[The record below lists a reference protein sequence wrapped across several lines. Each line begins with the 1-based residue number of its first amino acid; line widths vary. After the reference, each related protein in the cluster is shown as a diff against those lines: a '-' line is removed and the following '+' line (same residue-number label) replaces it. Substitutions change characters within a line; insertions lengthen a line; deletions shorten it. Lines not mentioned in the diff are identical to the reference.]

1 MKSGRVG
8 VHTGVLRR
16 VSHSPYMVVS
26 GVGREVRP
34 GPITINSVMRLF
46 EITLLEYD
54 TDLTLKNWGKR
65 IAKAASLAEI
75 TLEDEWF
82 YMEVEYPDDGVDVK
96 DEASL
101 AKAVLNTLEK
111 MDPTPNK
118 QYVMTLV
125 RWYVGIIKRD
135 DQLRKAFDSVP
146 DNPDSWNPPED
157 YTSIDPEHLEGWGET
172 AGEDFELTP
181 QNLNTFKLEDGEQ
194 VRDALQRFHE
204 IKQRLP
210 QNQRDINR
218 FKTFYRFEE
227 FVDEVTDTT
236 SKQGDE
242 FSSELLNRKDVEVLY
257 DDVYGTVT
265 IPRSEEASC
274 QLGRGTRWCTAGRFT
289 NMYKEYSRKA
299 DLIIYN
305 EKPGNAKY
313 QFQYYFD
320 IDLASMQFEA
330 ADARDR
336 PLDRADQ
343 NKFLNKHPVMSPI
356 LQRVGQKSFLD
367 AMNKPYNGE
376 TPDIEKLIALNN
388 QLGGGTA
395 KPYIDDYI
403 ITRMEQK
410 SQVDQEVG
418 LGLGRGIDTAVAYA
432 QIRGK
437 PWPKFEE
444 LAIKHME
451 LLYSKII
458 EHWQKQA
465 IRGIGP
471 SRAVAFLKLY
481 INALQIYRDKVNP
494 SWKAFQLFVDKY
506 KKSVA
511 QTLQKEVDDIDGDPY
526 RPYWHI
532 KPRPRRESVDEMRL
546 LMTLSEASQYQ
557 KGDVIFY
564 VTHHA
569 EKRIKQR
576 TQSDYVGAE
585 APLGN
590 VFEIWMRNVASNTDI
605 QLYMQYNKE
614 NKPFWIYDNNSNI
627 SVLVQWKNHGDKSRV
642 KVVTVLPDLPKD
654 TAGHRGVKAKGA
666 GYRRKANP
674 HELGKTWT
682 YQKHWNLQLG
692 DWFNPPPLPNK

>member
-8 VHTGVLRR
+8 VHTGVWRR
-16 VSHSPYMVVS
+16 VSHSTYRVVS

-34 GPITINSVMRLF
+34 GPVTINSIMRLF

-54 TDLTLKNWGKR
+54 TDITLKNWGKR

-82 YMEVEYPDDGVDVK
+82 YREVEYPDDPEVN

-101 AKAVLNTLEK
+101 ARAVLSTLER

-146 DNPDSWNPPED
+146 ENPNSWNWPED
-157 YTSIDPEHLEGWGET
+157 YTSIEPENLDGWAETGGE
-172 AGEDFELTP
+172 EFDLTP

-227 FVDEVTDTT
+227 FVDEVTNTT

-257 DDVYGTVT
+257 DDIYGTVT
-265 IPRSEEASC
+265 IPRSEDASC
-274 QLGRGTRWCTAGRFT
+274 ELGRGTRWCTAGRFT

-313 QFQYYFD
+313 QFQYYFE
-320 IDLASMQFEA
+320 IDYAGMHFEA
-330 ADARDR
+330 ADARDK
-336 PLDRADQ
+336 PLDRAEK
-343 NKFLNKHPVMSPI
+343 NRFLNKHPVMSDI

-367 AMNKPYNGE
+367 AMNKPYNGQ
-376 TPDIEKLIALNN
+376 TPDVEKLLAVNN

-395 KPYIDDYI
+395 KPFIDDYI

-418 LGLGRGIDTAVAYA
+418 LGLGRGIDTAVKYA

-451 LLYSKII
+451 LLYSRMI
-458 EHWQKQA
+458 EYWQAQA
-465 IRGIGP
+465 VRGIGP
-471 SRAVAFLKLY
+471 TKAVAFLKIY
-481 INALQIYRDKVNP
+481 MNALKIYRDKVNP
-494 SWKAFQLFVDKY
+494 SWKAYQLFVDKY
-506 KKSVA
+506 KKSVT
-511 QTLQKEVDDIDGDPY
+511 QSLQKSVND
-526 RPYWHI
+526 
-532 KPRPRRESVDEMRL
+532 KQKESVDEMRM
-546 LMTLSEASQYQ
+546 LMTLSES
-557 KGDVIFY
+557 
-564 VTHHA
+564 
-569 EKRIKQR
+569 
-576 TQSDYVGAE
+576 
-585 APLGN
+585 L
-590 VFEIWMRNVASNTDI
+590 SN
-605 QLYMQYNKE
+605 K
-614 NKPFWIYDNNSNI
+614 
-627 SVLVQWKNHGDKSRV
+627 
-642 KVVTVLPDLPKD
+642 
-654 TAGHRGVKAKGA
+654 
-666 GYRRKANP
+666 
-674 HELGKTWT
+674 
-682 YQKHWNLQLG
+682 
-692 DWFNPPPLPNK
+692 

>member
-1 MKSGRVG
+1 M
-8 VHTGVLRR
+8 
-16 VSHSPYMVVS
+16 S
-26 GVGREVRP
+26 GVGREVRA
-34 GPITINSVMRLF
+34 GPVTINSVMRLF

-54 TDLTLKNWGKR
+54 TDITLKNWGKR
-65 IAKAASLAEI
+65 IVKAASLNQK

-82 YMEVEYPDDGVDVK
+82 YQDDQFPDEEPGD
-96 DEASL
+96 ASL
-101 AKAVLNTLEK
+101 ARAVLSTLER

-135 DQLRKAFDSVP
+135 QQLRKAFDSVV
-146 DNPDSWNPPED
+146 DNPDWD
-157 YTSIDPEHLEGWGET
+157 YTSIDPEHLDSWAET
-172 AGEDFELTP
+172 GGEDFVLTP

-227 FVDEVTDTT
+227 FIDEVTDTT

-265 IPRSEEASC
+265 IPRSEDASC
-274 QLGRGTRWCTAGRFT
+274 ELGSGTRWCTAGRVM
-289 NMYKEYSRKA
+289 NMYKHYSNKA

-320 IDLASMQFEA
+320 EGFGMMQFEA
-330 ADARDR
+330 NDARDR
-336 PLDRADQ
+336 PLDKAEK
-343 NKFLNKHPVMSPI
+343 NKFLNEHPVMSPI

-367 AMNKPYNGE
+367 AMNKPYNGA
-376 TPDIEKLIALNN
+376 TFSVSRLLSLNDK
-388 QLGGGTA
+388 LGGGTA
-395 KPYIDDYI
+395 KRYIDDYF

-418 LGLGRGIDTAVAYA
+418 LGLGREIKSAVAYA
-432 QIRGK
+432 QNRGK

-444 LAIKHME
+444 LAIQHME
-451 LLYSKII
+451 LLYSRMI
-458 EHWQKQA
+458 EYWQAQA
-465 IRGIGP
+465 VRGVGP
-471 SRAVAFLKLY
+471 NRIVTFLKIY
-481 INALQIYRDKVNP
+481 MNALKIYRDKVNP
-494 SWKAFQLFVDKY
+494 SWKAYQLFVDKY
-506 KKSVA
+506 KKSVT
-511 QTLQKEVDDIDGDPY
+511 QSLQKAVNDIDSVYAVND
-526 RPYWHI
+526 REF
-532 KPRPRRESVDEMRL
+532 ESVDEMRM

-557 KGDVIFY
+557 KGDVVFY

-590 VFEIWMRNVASNTDI
+590 VFEIWMRNVASNSDI
-605 QLYMQYNKE
+605 QIYMQYNKE

-642 KVVTVLPDLPKD
+642 KVVTILPDLPKD

>member
-1 MKSGRVG
+1 
-8 VHTGVLRR
+8 
-16 VSHSPYMVVS
+16 
-26 GVGREVRP
+26 
-34 GPITINSVMRLF
+34 MRLF

-54 TDLTLKNWGKR
+54 TDITLKNWGKR
-65 IAKAASLAEI
+65 IAKAAQISELH
-75 TLEDEWF
+75 LEDEWF
-82 YMEVEYPDDGVDVK
+82 YQEVEYPNDGIDVI

-101 AKAVLNTLEK
+101 ARAVLSTLER

-135 DQLRKAFDSVP
+135 QQLQARWEDVTADDRAEAYDLP
-146 DNPDSWNPPED
+146 YPPPED
-157 YTSIDPEHLEGWGET
+157 YKDLNSSGYIDSLSD
-172 AGEDFELTP
+172 EDYDSFQLDP
-181 QNLNTFKLEDGEQ
+181 INLNTFKLEDGEQ

-218 FKTFYRFEE
+218 YKTFYRFEE
-227 FVDEVTDTT
+227 FVDEVTDTK
-236 SKQGDE
+236 SKQGEE

-265 IPRSEEASC
+265 IPRSEDASC
-274 QLGRGTRWCTAGRFT
+274 ELGRGTRWCTAGRFT
-289 NMYKEYSRKA
+289 NLYKEYSRKS

-320 IDLASMQFEA
+320 LDIVDMRFEA
-330 ADARDR
+330 ADARDK
-336 PLDRADQ
+336 PLDQAEK

-367 AMNKPYNGE
+367 AMNKPYNGMM
-376 TPDIEKLIALNN
+376 PDTERLLKLNN

-395 KPYIDDYI
+395 KPYIDDFF

-418 LGLGRGIDTAVAYA
+418 LGLGRGINDAVTYA

-465 IRGIGP
+465 VRGIGP
-471 SRAVAFLKLY
+471 SKESAFLKIY
-481 INALQIYRDKVNP
+481 INALKIYRDKVNP

-511 QTLQKEVDDIDGDPY
+511 QTLQKEVDDMDDWR
-526 RPYWHI
+526 RPYWNI
-532 KPRPRRESVDEMRL
+532 KQRPKRESVDEMRL
-546 LMTLSEASQYQ
+546 LMTLS
-557 KGDVIFY
+557 
-564 VTHHA
+564 
-569 EKRIKQR
+569 
-576 TQSDYVGAE
+576 
-585 APLGN
+585 
-590 VFEIWMRNVASNTDI
+590 
-605 QLYMQYNKE
+605 
-614 NKPFWIYDNNSNI
+614 
-627 SVLVQWKNHGDKSRV
+627 
-642 KVVTVLPDLPKD
+642 
-654 TAGHRGVKAKGA
+654 
-666 GYRRKANP
+666 
-674 HELGKTWT
+674 
-682 YQKHWNLQLG
+682 
-692 DWFNPPPLPNK
+692 